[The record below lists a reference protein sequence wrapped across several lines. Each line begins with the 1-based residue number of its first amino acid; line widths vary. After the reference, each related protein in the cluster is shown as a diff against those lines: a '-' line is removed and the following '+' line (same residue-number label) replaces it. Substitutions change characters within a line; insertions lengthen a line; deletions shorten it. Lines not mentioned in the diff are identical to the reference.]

1 MSDLIAVPK
10 RKVDRIAKK
19 LTAAKAENEALRAR
33 VAELEEFVSDT
44 ATACQRSLD
53 PDWVP
58 DWVHDALSPISD
70 RCRTLLGDDP
80 DEYESAWLLRKQA
93 EAVEGWANDQHLPP
107 NEDLTELGWHAK
119 RIYGRAKDYAQRLR
133 QQADEA
139 ERAGGEK

>member
-93 EAVEGWANDQHLPP
+93 EAVEKFGQEIGVFDPEYDDQEYVEIPRR
-107 NEDLTELGWHAK
+107 EVKA
-119 RIYGRAKDYAQRLR
+119 YAQSLR
-133 QQADEA
+133 QQADEMD
-139 ERAGGEK
+139 GKQQ